1 MNQKSAA
8 APPHSLPSGE
18 ARDHHELVRD
28 VSEARGEV
36 RTLKWASALAFVAI
50 VGTMGF
56 FYKALETFN
65 EGQNDTRETLGA
77 IHEQTKLLGEHLFRK
92 DEHLE
97 QLGGRLRGVENGVV
111 QVNARLDQVD
121 WRLGRM
127 DGRLDKMD
135 GRLDKMDGRLDRME
149 RWRGQMDGW
158 REQTDARLAN
168 MEELIQV
175 LVAGSADRS

>member
-1 MNQKSAA
+1 MSHD
-8 APPHSLPSGE
+8 PTTTEPRSLPAGE
-18 ARDHHELVRD
+18 SRERYDLARD
-28 VSEARGEV
+28 VSETRGEF

-65 EGQNDTRETLGA
+65 EGQKDTRETLGA
-77 IHEQTKLLGEHLFRK
+77 IHEQTKLLGEHLFRL
-92 DEHLE
+92 DEQLE

-121 WRLGRM
+121 WRLDQM

-135 GRLDKMDGRLDRME
+135 GRLDKME

-158 REQTDARLAN
+158 REQTDSRLDN

-175 LVAGSADRS
+175 LVARSADPA